1 MNTKLSKTQ
10 EIQRS
15 GKEQAAASIG
25 AYREETFSGTLLQAD
40 ERPVGYSGGAQTR
53 EGRPDTGSRG
63 ADSGGIGFG
72 RVFAAE
78 WERLWKRRGLRW
90 MACSAPLLALI
101 SAKYLLLQNASLQP
115 GMPEYATAGNMPV
128 LALAEMLIT
137 AFSGMM
143 LVLAGLSV
151 TEEYRSGQ
159 LRMGM
164 LRAVSLGRIMTAKW
178 LVSLLYVWIQLG
190 AYFVCSVAIGRIGF
204 PKPETYPLF
213 YGAGTVD
220 YAQGLVYDLGYY
232 ALAAL
237 ALAVLLT
244 VIFWMASIARSATA
258 ALGLGIG
265 FLLLSYALPT
275 ALSYFRPW
283 FEAEAY
289 IRIYF
294 LSLLMIEW
302 EGLAAMLAN
311 LHGLL
316 IWNLSVMSGY
326 GILFGGWT
334 AWIWKRRDSYE

>member
-1 MNTKLSKTQ
+1 M
-10 EIQRS
+10 S
-15 GKEQAAASIG
+15 GNEQAAASVG
-25 AYREETFSGTLLQAD
+25 AYREETAAGPLLQAG
-40 ERPVGYSGGAQTR
+40 ERSSGYFDVDPP
-53 EGRPDTGSRG
+53 RPDRPGSGSRG
-63 ADSGGIGFG
+63 ADRERLGFG

-101 SAKYLLLQNASLQP
+101 SAKYLLLQNASLRP
-115 GMPEYATAGNMPV
+115 GLPEYATAGNVPI

-143 LVLAGLSV
+143 LVLVGLSV

-164 LRAVSLGRIMTAKW
+164 LRAVSLGRIMAAKW

-190 AYFVCSVAIGRIGF
+190 AYFLCSAAIGLIGF
-204 PKPETYPLF
+204 PKPEKYPLF
-213 YGAGTVD
+213 YAAGTVG

-244 VIFWMASIARSATA
+244 VIFWIASIARSATA

-265 FLLLSYALPT
+265 FLLLSYALPM

-311 LHGLL
+311 LHGVL
-316 IWNLSVMSGY
+316 IWNLSVMAGY
-326 GILFGGWT
+326 GIVFGGWT

>member
-1 MNTKLSKTQ
+1 MKSVNTRTSQTEKSPTD
-10 EIQRS
+10 RS
-15 GKEQAAASIG
+15 GQAA
-25 AYREETFSGTLLQAD
+25 
-40 ERPVGYSGGAQTR
+40 
-53 EGRPDTGSRG
+53 GRGH
-63 ADSGGIGFG
+63 IGFG

-78 WERLWKRRGLRW
+78 WERLWKRRGVKL
-90 MACSAPLLALI
+90 MACAAPLLALI
-101 SAKYLLLQNASLQP
+101 SAKYLLLQNASLRP
-115 GMPEYATAGNMPV
+115 GLPEYATAGNVPV

-164 LRAVSLGRIMTAKW
+164 LRAVSLVRIMAAKW
-178 LVSLLYVWIQLG
+178 IVSLLFIWIQLG
-190 AYFVCSVAIGRIGF
+190 AYFVCSAAIGLAGF
-204 PKPETYPLF
+204 PRPERYPLF
-213 YGAGTVD
+213 YGAGSVT
-220 YAQGLVYDLGYY
+220 YAQGLIYDLGYY

-237 ALAVLLT
+237 ASAALLT
-244 VIFWMASIARSATA
+244 VLFAIAAVARSTTA

-283 FEAEAY
+283 FEAGAY

-311 LHGLL
+311 LHGLFF
-316 IWNLSVMSGY
+316 WNLFVMLGY
-326 GILFGGWT
+326 GILFGGLT

>member
-1 MNTKLSKTQ
+1 M
-10 EIQRS
+10 S
-15 GKEQAAASIG
+15 GNEQADVSLG
-25 AYREETFSGTLLQAD
+25 ACREETS
-40 ERPVGYSGGAQTR
+40 VGPLAQTGER
-53 EGRPDTGSRG
+53 SVGHSGSAPARQRRPDAGRRE
-63 ADSGGIGFG
+63 AGGERIGFG

-78 WERLWKRRGLRW
+78 WQRLWKRRGVRW
-90 MACSAPLLALI
+90 MACAAPLLALI

-115 GMPEYATAGNMPV
+115 GLPEYATAGNMPV

-164 LRAVSLGRIMTAKW
+164 LRAVSLRRIMAAKW

-190 AYFVCSVAIGRIGF
+190 TYFVCSAAIGAIGF
-204 PKPETYPLF
+204 PKPERYPLF
-213 YGAGTVD
+213 YGAGTVT
-220 YAQGLVYDLGYY
+220 YAQGLIYDLGYY

-237 ALAVLLT
+237 ASAVLLT
-244 VIFWMASIARSATA
+244 VIFCIASIARSATA
-258 ALGLGIG
+258 SLGLGIG

-289 IRIYF
+289 VRIYF
-294 LSLLMIEW
+294 LSLLTIEW

-311 LHGLL
+311 LHGLFF
-316 IWNLSVMSGY
+316 WNLSVLSGY
-326 GILFGGWT
+326 GLLFGGLT